1 MSTDQPQRG
10 SFSTYESWTH
20 FTDRTARTVPER
32 LSATAMAALSESA
45 RLDYN
50 RQRREWHANIV
61 LRSEQVDRLHQ
72 DLMDIVDSNLQ
83 DSDRV
88 KSAAAIDAP
97 PTMGKTT
104 ALRMFGRD
112 FHRRRI
118 AEVGE
123 YLDPE
128 TQTTRHIP
136 VCHITLVGKPTIK
149 ALHQQLLGFYAH
161 PSGRSEL
168 RQALS
173 LSRDLARA
181 AADCIARHDT
191 RLIIIDDLHFLSM
204 RTNDSIH
211 VANQLKWLAN
221 EYDATF
227 VFAGVALRESGLL
240 KEGRTGEDAALAQT
254 FRRWTVLGMTSF
266 SLQTQADK
274 REWARLMG
282 SLDRAVVLAN
292 GHDRMIQEL
301 STYIFVRTGGN
312 IGSLM
317 DLIRRGTSRAIRT
330 GHEKLD
336 RDLLDSIRLDEGAE
350 SGRADREKKFKQNP
364 KRQHGDGTVDEAA

>member
-1 MSTDQPQRG
+1 MNAPQRG
-10 SFSTYESWTH
+10 SFSTYESWRN
-20 FTDRTARTVPER
+20 FTDRAPREIPEPLNMAQLDALGTEARR
-32 LSATAMAALSESA
+32 
-45 RLDYN
+45 DYDT
-50 RQRREWHANIV
+50 RRRECHANIL

-72 DLMDIVDSNLQ
+72 DLADIIDSNLQ

-104 ALRMFGRD
+104 TLRTFGRN
-112 FHRRRI
+112 FHRRRVEE
-118 AEVGE
+118 AGDYVD
-123 YLDPE
+123 LDA
-128 TQTTRHIP
+128 QTTRHIP

-149 ALHQQLLGFYAH
+149 ALHEQLLGFYAH
-161 PSGRSEL
+161 PSGAGESSRGIA
-168 RQALS
+168 R
-173 LSRDLARA
+173 SRDLARA

-191 RLIIIDDLHFLSM
+191 RLIIIDDLHFLNM
-204 RTNDSIH
+204 RTNDSVQ
-211 VANQLKWLAN
+211 VANQLKWISN

-240 KEGRTGEDAALAQT
+240 MEGRTGGEAALAQI

-266 SLQTQADK
+266 SLATRTDQ

-282 SLDRAVVLAN
+282 SLDKTIVLAN
-292 GHDRMIQEL
+292 AYDRMIRDL

-330 GHEKLD
+330 GSEKLD
-336 RDLLDSIRLDEGAE
+336 RDLLDGIRLDEGAE
-350 SGRADREKKFKQNP
+350 SGRADRESKFK
-364 KRQHGDGTVDEAA
+364 RALLRELAADLDEVIR

>member
-1 MSTDQPQRG
+1 MTTAQPLRG
-10 SFSTYESWTH
+10 SFSTYESWSR
-20 FTDRTARTVPER
+20 FTERAARQIPER
-32 LSATAMAALSESA
+32 LTMGQLDALSESSRA
-45 RLDYN
+45 DYN
-50 RQRREWHANIV
+50 QRRREWHANIV

-72 DLMDIVDSNLQ
+72 DLLDIVDSNLQ

-123 YLDPE
+123 YLDPGAD
-128 TQTTRHIP
+128 TTRHIP
-136 VCHITLVGKPTIK
+136 VCHVTLVGKPTIK

-191 RLIIIDDLHFLSM
+191 RLIIIDDLHFLNM
-204 RTNDSIH
+204 RTNDSIQ

-240 KEGRTGEDAALAQT
+240 REGRTGEDAALAQT

-266 SLQTQADK
+266 ALRTQADK

-282 SLDRAVVLAN
+282 SLDKAVVLSS
-292 GHDRMIQEL
+292 GHPRMIQDL
-301 STYIFVRTGGN
+301 STYIFARTGGN

-336 RDLLDSIRLDEGAE
+336 RELLDTIRLDEGAE
-350 SGRADREKKFKQNP
+350 SGRADREKKLNRML
-364 KRQHGDGTVDEAA
+364 KRELDDGSEVEAA

>member
-1 MSTDQPQRG
+1 MSAGPPLRG
-10 SFSTYESWTH
+10 SFSTYESWNH
-20 FTDRTARTVPER
+20 FTSREARTIPES
-32 LSATAMAALSESA
+32 LTVGQVEALSDSA
-45 RLDYN
+45 RSDYN
-50 RQRREWHANIV
+50 QRRREWHANIV
-61 LRSEQVDRLHQ
+61 LRSEQVDRLHH
-72 DLMDIVDSNLQ
+72 DLLDIVDSNQQ

-118 AEVGE
+118 AESGE
-123 YLDPE
+123 YVDPQ
-128 TQTTRHIP
+128 TQTTMHIP

-149 ALHQQLLGFYAH
+149 ALHQMLLGFYAH
-161 PSGRSEL
+161 PGARNETRPTL
-168 RQALS
+168 MP
-173 LSRDLARA
+173 SRDLARA

-191 RLIIIDDLHFLSM
+191 RLIIIDDLHFLNM
-204 RTNDSIH
+204 RTTDSIQ

-240 KEGRTGEDAALAQT
+240 KEGRSGEEAALAQT
-254 FRRWTVLGMTSF
+254 FRRWTVLGMRSF
-266 SLQTQADK
+266 SLHTPADQ
-274 REWARLMG
+274 REWARLMS
-282 SLDRAVVLAN
+282 SLNKAIVLGN
-292 GHDRMIQEL
+292 GHERMIQDL

-317 DLIRRGTSRAIRT
+317 DLIRRGTSKAIRT
-330 GHEKLD
+330 GRETLD
-336 RDLLDSIRLDEGAE
+336 RQLLDTIRLDEGAE
-350 SGRADREKKFKQNP
+350 SGREDRERKYHRRLARELADQP
-364 KRQHGDGTVDEAA
+364 EGYL

>member
-1 MSTDQPQRG
+1 MTTAQPLRG
-10 SFSTYESWTH
+10 SFSTYESWNR
-20 FTDRTARTVPER
+20 FTERVARKTPER
-32 LSATAMAALSESA
+32 LTMAQLAALSESSRIA
-45 RLDYN
+45 YDQ
-50 RQRREWHANIV
+50 QRREWHANIV

-72 DLMDIVDSNLQ
+72 DLLDIVDSNLQ

-123 YLDPE
+123 YLDPGAE
-128 TQTTRHIP
+128 TTRHIP
-136 VCHITLVGKPTIK
+136 VCHVTLVGKPTIK

-191 RLIIIDDLHFLSM
+191 RLIIIDDLHFLNM
-204 RTNDSIH
+204 RTNDSIQ

-240 KEGRTGEDAALAQT
+240 REGRTGQDAALAQT

-266 SLQTQADK
+266 ALRTQADK

-282 SLDRAVVLAN
+282 SLDKVVVLSN
-292 GHDRMIQEL
+292 GHPRMIQDL

-336 RDLLDSIRLDEGAE
+336 RELLDLIRLDEGAE
-350 SGRADREKKFKQNP
+350 SGRADREKKLNRLL
-364 KRQHGDGTVDEAA
+364 KRELDEGSEAEAA

>member
-1 MSTDQPQRG
+1 MAQ
-10 SFSTYESWTH
+10 
-20 FTDRTARTVPER
+20 
-32 LSATAMAALSESA
+32 LAALSESSRIA
-45 RLDYN
+45 YDQ
-50 RQRREWHANIV
+50 QRREWHANIV

-72 DLMDIVDSNLQ
+72 DLLDIVDSNLQ

-123 YLDPE
+123 YLDPGAE
-128 TQTTRHIP
+128 TTRHIP
-136 VCHITLVGKPTIK
+136 VCHVTLVGKPTIK

-191 RLIIIDDLHFLSM
+191 RLIIIDDLHFLNM
-204 RTNDSIH
+204 RTNDSIQ

-240 KEGRTGEDAALAQT
+240 REGRTGQDAALAQT

-266 SLQTQADK
+266 ALRTQADK

-282 SLDRAVVLAN
+282 SLDKVVVLSN
-292 GHDRMIQEL
+292 GHPRMIQDL

-336 RDLLDSIRLDEGAE
+336 RELLDLIRLDEGAE
-350 SGRADREKKFKQNP
+350 SGRADREKKLNRLL
-364 KRQHGDGTVDEAA
+364 KRELDEGSEAEAA

>member
-1 MSTDQPQRG
+1 MTSAQPLRG
-10 SFSTYESWTH
+10 SFSTYESWSQ
-20 FTDRTARTVPER
+20 FTEREARTIPER
-32 LSATAMAALSESA
+32 LTTPQLVGLSDSA
-45 RLDYN
+45 RADYN
-50 RQRREWHANIV
+50 RRRREWHANIV

-72 DLMDIVDSNLQ
+72 DLLDIVDSNQQ

-112 FHRRRI
+112 FHRRRV
-118 AEVGE
+118 AEAGE

-128 TQTTRHIP
+128 TQTTKHIP
-136 VCHITLVGKPTIK
+136 VCHVTLAGKPTIK
-149 ALHQQLLGFYAH
+149 ALHQMLLGFYAH
-161 PSGRSEL
+161 PSVRSEL
-168 RQALS
+168 RQSLT

-191 RLIIIDDLHFLSM
+191 RLVIIDDLHFLNM
-204 RTNDSIH
+204 RTNDSVQ

-240 KEGRTGEDAALAQT
+240 KEGRSGEDAALAQT
-254 FRRWTVLGMTSF
+254 FRRWTVLGMNSF

-282 SLDRAVVLAN
+282 SLDKAVVLAN

-301 STYIFVRTGGN
+301 ATYIFVRTGGN

-317 DLIRRGTSRAIRT
+317 DLIRRGTTRAIRT

-336 RDLLDSIRLDEGAE
+336 RALLDTIRLDEGAE
-350 SGRADREKKFKQNP
+350 SGRADRGKKFDRKL
-364 KRQHGDGTVDEAA
+364 KRELDDGSTEEAA

>member
-1 MSTDQPQRG
+1 MTTAQPLRG
-10 SFSTYESWTH
+10 SFSTYESWNR
-20 FTDRTARTVPER
+20 FTERVARKTPER
-32 LSATAMAALSESA
+32 LTMAQLVALSESSRVA
-45 RLDYN
+45 YDQ
-50 RQRREWHANIV
+50 QRREWHANIV

-72 DLMDIVDSNLQ
+72 DLLDIVDSNLQ

-123 YLDPE
+123 YLDPGAE
-128 TQTTRHIP
+128 TTRHIP
-136 VCHITLVGKPTIK
+136 VCHVTLVGKPTIK

-191 RLIIIDDLHFLSM
+191 RLIIIDDLHFLNM
-204 RTNDSIH
+204 RTNDSIQ

-240 KEGRTGEDAALAQT
+240 REGRTGEDAALAQT

-266 SLQTQADK
+266 ALRTQADK

-282 SLDRAVVLAN
+282 SLDKAVVLSN
-292 GHDRMIQEL
+292 GHPRMIQDL

-336 RDLLDSIRLDEGAE
+336 RELLDTIRLDEGAE
-350 SGRADREKKFKQNP
+350 SGRADREKKLNRLL
-364 KRQHGDGTVDEAA
+364 KRELDEGSEAEAA

>member
-1 MSTDQPQRG
+1 MNAAQQPRG
-10 SFSTYESWTH
+10 SFSTYESWNH
-20 FTDRTARTVPER
+20 FTQKAARAIPELLTPAALER
-32 LSATAMAALSESA
+32 LSEDA
-45 RLDYN
+45 RHDYN
-50 RQRREWHANIV
+50 QRRREWHANIV

-118 AEVGE
+118 AEAGE
-123 YLDPE
+123 YVDPE
-128 TQTTRHIP
+128 TETTRHIP
-136 VCHITLVGKPTIK
+136 VCHVTLVGKPTIK
-149 ALHQQLLGFYAH
+149 ALHHLLLSFYAH
-161 PSGRSEL
+161 PSGRSE
-168 RQALS
+168 RPS
-173 LSRDLARA
+173 LAPARDLARA

-191 RLIIIDDLHFLSM
+191 RLVIIDDLHFLNM
-204 RTNDSIH
+204 RTTDSVQ

-240 KEGRTGEDAALAQT
+240 KEGRTGDDAALAQT

-266 SLQTQADK
+266 SLQTQADR

-282 SLDRAVVLAN
+282 SLDKAVVLAN
-292 GHDRMIQEL
+292 GHERMIQDL
-301 STYIFVRTGGN
+301 ATYIFVRTGGN

-317 DLIRRGTSRAIRT
+317 DLIRRGTSKAIRT

-336 RDLLDSIRLDEGAE
+336 RELLDTIRLDEGAE
-350 SGRADREKKFKQNP
+350 VGRADRERKFTRSP
-364 KRQHGDGTVDEAA
+364 KRASGDNPAQEAA